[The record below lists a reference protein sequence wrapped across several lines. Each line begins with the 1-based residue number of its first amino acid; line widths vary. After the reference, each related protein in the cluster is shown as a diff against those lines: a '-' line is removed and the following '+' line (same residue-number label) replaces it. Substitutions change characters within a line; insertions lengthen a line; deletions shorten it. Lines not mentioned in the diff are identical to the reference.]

1 MVSNP
6 MKMEEAEQ
14 EDGKWTYLEINNKM
28 KEVMK
33 LENKQLI
40 KIYGNIDIIK
50 YYNNTNYQINN
61 IMEQNLN
68 QKLNNKKEVQ
78 IKLLKKKTINRTR
91 KLFNQKM
98 H

>member
-1 MVSNP
+1 
-6 MKMEEAEQ
+6 
-14 EDGKWTYLEINNKM
+14 
-28 KEVMK
+28 MK

-78 IKLLKKKTINRTR
+78 IKVLKKKKTINRTR